1 MAFIASADDL
11 EILLT
16 DDLTWRIK
24 EISALKSLI
33 EKSAAGVARNAAL
46 RAALPMLYAHWE
58 GYVKRSADQY
68 LAFVYDRRPLAMS
81 LKPALAYA
89 FLEPRFRGAGGGS
102 GSFTPQAAIDFA
114 EAAKTV
120 RTRAN
125 PNVMVNTKSNLRYEV
140 LQEIVDGLAVPDF
153 ISLTTKTR
161 VNDHLCDK
169 RNHIAHGE
177 SVPITEEAFEELRL
191 EFTELMRSFKDR
203 LVTAAAN
210 QEFLAA

>member
-1 MAFIASADDL
+1 MAFIPSADDL

-16 DDLTWRIK
+16 EDLTWRIK
-24 EISALKSLI
+24 EISALKSMI
-33 EKSAAGVARNAAL
+33 EKSAAGVARSSAL

-58 GYVKRSADQY
+58 GYIKRSADRY
-68 LAFVYDRRPLAMS
+68 LAFVYDRRPLAIS

-89 FLEPRFRGAGGGS
+89 YLEPRFRGAGGGS
-102 GSFTPQAAIDFA
+102 SSFTPQAAIEFA
-114 EAAKTV
+114 ERVKTV

-140 LQEIVDGLAVPDF
+140 LQEIVEGLAVPDF
-153 ISLTTKTR
+153 LEMTTKTKL
-161 VNDHLCDK
+161 NDHLCDK

-177 SVPITEEAFEELRL
+177 SVPITEDAFEELRL

-203 LVTAAAN
+203 LITAATN
-210 QEFLAA
+210 REFLAV